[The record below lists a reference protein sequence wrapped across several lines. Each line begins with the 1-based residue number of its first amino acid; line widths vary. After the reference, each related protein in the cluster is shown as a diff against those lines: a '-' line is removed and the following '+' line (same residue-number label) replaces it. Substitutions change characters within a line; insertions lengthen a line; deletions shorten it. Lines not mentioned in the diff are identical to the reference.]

1 MLEILESESESE
13 TDDLTVIEKD
23 VADTPPKLSK
33 KKLHVAVKKNFT
45 KAAQTRHT
53 WSKNEKIALECQFQK
68 NINLEKVPCK
78 LECLNAIKNQ
88 SCLARFTWKHIKYAV
103 KNLITSRRSRV
114 GTKLNSAINSVIG
127 ADFLLVFNQ
136 AKLDNGGETFCLK
149 HILFYHIEL
158 QHQGYDDDG
167 EFGAGSKLLKLLK
180 DNKHDNVLVV
190 VSRYAGDKLGPQ
202 RFNHLTTAG
211 NAAFTSL

>member
-1 MLEILESESESE
+1 M
-13 TDDLTVIEKD
+13 
-23 VADTPPKLSK
+23 SK

-103 KNLITSRRSRV
+103 KNLITSRRRGNV
-114 GTKLNSAINSVIG
+114 FIG
-127 ADFLLVFNQ
+127 RATNVSTY
-136 AKLDNGGETFCLK
+136 GETREAVRQ
-149 HILFYHIEL
+149 ILRKPDIITATHNSYAYSFTDIHGK

-180 DNKHDNVLVV
+180 DNKHDNVW
-190 VSRYAGDKLGPQ
+190 
-202 RFNHLTTAG
+202 
-211 NAAFTSL
+211 